1 VAESAHVAAMD
12 GDTPI
17 DIETEI
23 IDHDVQE
30 VDKDG

>member
-1 VAESAHVAAMD
+1 MD